1 MHKVNRSEVVS
12 EQVVSPVEFWNSPV
26 QYNLVIIKM
35 ATETDANPFQTVS
48 TPVIPAPSSPPPN
61 SDASRNCRVPI
72 VINGDKRKF
81 QERKHLPIDKFEYPR
96 NGHEPGLILIFNQE
110 KFNDPESKRRTGSRR
125 DVNEIVICF
134 QRQGFN
140 VDPENIMTDFTVEE
154 VRNKM
159 SEVAASDLKEY
170 NCLIVFFLTHGDEFG
185 RLHVIDGTIATHEI
199 WRPFSKCVS
208 LNNKPKMFIFQAC
221 KGNDFTTTGASNS
234 LPHSE
239 STASLPVN
247 TFSTSHLGSDMLI
260 VYCTLE
266 GNVGF
271 RNPLT
276 GSWFV
281 QELCKNFLSYGKRD
295 DVISLIVRTTKCVC
309 GNYYFHSE
317 SGEYLK
323 QMPMFV
329 STLTK
334 KFYLNRNKD
343 RALLLKMVET
353 NEDILKEVKELKEHV
368 IKLLLK
374 DEDKKKKK

>member
-72 VINGDKRKF
+72 VINGDERKF

-110 KFNDPESKRRTGSRR
+110 KFNDPDSKRRTGSRR

-208 LNNKPKMFIFQAC
+208 LNNKPKMFIFQVRSVHFYA
-221 KGNDFTTTGASNS
+221 KNS
-234 LPHSE
+234 SLMLLPLQINYV
-239 STASLPVN
+239 A
-247 TFSTSHLGSDMLI
+247 
-260 VYCTLE
+260 

-309 GNYYFHSE
+309 GNYYFHSR